1 MKFSLTQQE
10 YQLLLDMLYIATWI
24 FKVHKVGDDPQAQP
38 YEELEQKLFS
48 FAKEARYENLI
59 FFCQIIP

>member
-1 MKFSLTQQE
+1 
-10 YQLLLDMLYIATWI
+10 MLYIATWI

>member
-48 FAKEARYENLI
+48 FAKEAGMKIL
-59 FFCQIIP
+59 FFCPIIP